1 VGDMGVYTMLQQN
14 NKWVATFQSTMRFFS
29 QRKKKK
35 QKKNSF
41 FIVFCDKI
49 GKFAVQNRNPKKK
62 RRKVD

>member
-35 QKKNSF
+35 KKKSI
-41 FIVFCDKI
+41 FIVFLEKS
-49 GKFAVQNRNPKKK
+49 GFEE
-62 RRKVD
+62 

>member
-1 VGDMGVYTMLQQN
+1 MGVYTMLQQN

-35 QKKNSF
+35 KKNSF

-49 GKFAVQNRNPKKK
+49 GKFAVQNRNSKKK
-62 RRKVD
+62 EEKLIENR